1 MANSKAGCIGGI
13 VTAVL
18 VVVVVF
24 VTYFCWPAS
33 EDNDDNDNNDNVSGD
48 NNNIATTEDKSTEVS
63 MFHIEGLQGQ
73 QRFSNWLTGFGFF
86 FIFALI
92 LYAAVHFK
100 YVKLPRRM
108 RKRLERE
115 RVLSRLDDIEAV
127 LVERGYM
134 PKKIKKKGRKKS
146 KKVTMSELMRKAK
159 EAMEDDTGSEESE

>member
-1 MANSKAGCIGGI
+1 MNQVQEIKTHKEKIKRLEDWNVRLEEVLDDQHPNRSGFTLTDSTLTLIA
-13 VTAVL
+13 AVFTL
-18 VVVVVF
+18 AASLLTF
-24 VTYFCWPAS
+24 VAS
-33 EDNDDNDNNDNVSGD
+33 LN
-48 NNNIATTEDKSTEVS
+48 T
-63 MFHIEGLQGQ
+63 GQ

-108 RKRLERE
+108 QKRLERE

-134 PKKIKKKGRKKS
+134 AEKIKKKAKKKS
-146 KKVTMSELMRKAK
+146 KKVKMSELMRKAK
-159 EAMEDDTGSEESE
+159 EALENGSGSEESD

>member
-1 MANSKAGCIGGI
+1 MANPKAGCIGGI

-63 MFHIEGLQGQ
+63 TFHIEGLQGQ

-92 LYAAVHFK
+92 LYM
-100 YVKLPRRM
+100 LPTM
-108 RKRLERE
+108 LYGMY
-115 RVLSRLDDIEAV
+115 SLD
-127 LVERGYM
+127 
-134 PKKIKKKGRKKS
+134 K
-146 KKVTMSELMRKAK
+146 
-159 EAMEDDTGSEESE
+159 